1 MTAMRHLPKDAPA
14 DKPKRKPIP
23 DHIPGMEVELT
34 PGSAECAQCSGKL
47 RRLANPMKDHAW
59 SIVYL

>member
-1 MTAMRHLPKDAPA
+1 M
-14 DKPKRKPIP
+14 